1 MVRRVASLA
10 AAAGVLFL
18 LTGCALNFLG
28 EQRAS
33 WREEAEAACMTG
45 HEFASSPFIVAAKE
59 VDGRGSCGISYPL
72 RVAAFSQGSV
82 AVGPN
87 ATLGCPLVDAV
98 ESWLRESVQP
108 AAIAWYGAPVVAI
121 RQISDYNCRSR
132 NNIHGARLSEHAFG
146 NALDVASF
154 VFEDGREVTV
164 KSGWR
169 GNAQARG
176 FLREVEATACQ
187 RFATVLG
194 PGAPYHGDHFHV
206 DLARHG
212 SARVSHY
219 CNPTP
224 QVVPPARAPYVPG
237 RVAGLPRVAPALAS
251 GLSSPVADSSG
262 VRAMPAGKPLSYSG
276 SD

>member
-1 MVRRVASLA
+1 
-10 AAAGVLFL
+10 
-18 LTGCALNFLG
+18 
-28 EQRAS
+28 
-33 WREEAEAACMTG
+33 MTG
-45 HEFASSPFIVAAKE
+45 HEFASSPFIVPAKE
-59 VDGRGSCGISYPL
+59 VDGRGSCGITYPL
-72 RVAAFSQGSV
+72 RVSAFSAGSV

-121 RQISDYNCRSR
+121 RQISDYSCRSR

-146 NALDVASF
+146 NALDVAGF

-164 KSGWR
+164 KAGWH
-169 GNAQARG
+169 GSAQERG

-224 QVVPPARAPYVPG
+224 QVVPPARAPYAPS
-237 RVAGLPRVAPALAS
+237 RVAGLAAPVSRSLH
-251 GLSSPVADSSG
+251 
-262 VRAMPAGKPLSYSG
+262 G

>member
-1 MVRRVASLA
+1 MFRRVAYLA
-10 AAAGVLFL
+10 AAAGVLSL
-18 LTGCALNFLG
+18 LAGCAFNFMG

-33 WREEAEAACMTG
+33 WREQAEAVCMTG
-45 HEFASSPFIVAAKE
+45 HAFASSPFIVPAKE
-59 VDGRGSCGISYPL
+59 VDGRGSCGITYPL
-72 RVAAFSQGSV
+72 RVSAFSEGSV

-98 ESWLRESVQP
+98 ERWLRESVQP

-121 RQISDYNCRSR
+121 RQISDYSCRSR
-132 NNIHGARLSEHAFG
+132 NSIHGARLSEHAFG
-146 NALDVASF
+146 NALDVAGF
-154 VFEDGREVTV
+154 VFEDGSEVTV
-164 KSGWR
+164 KAGWR
-169 GNAQARG
+169 GSARDRG

-187 RFATVLG
+187 RFTTVLG

-212 SARVSHY
+212 SARISRY

-224 QVVPPARAPYVPG
+224 QVVPPVRAPYVPS
-237 RVAGLPRVAPALAS
+237 RVAGLPPRVPAFAS
-251 GLSSPVADSSG
+251 GVPPAYDPFG
-262 VRAMPAGKPLSYSG
+262 VDTMRSRKRLSYSG